1 MAKHR
6 AGYERQVFIG
16 TAGSTAATQLLH
28 VVDADVEKGNERADE
43 TDRGDGSAIPKKH
56 EMVVQRTRQVKWTY
70 RYYDSDANMTTL
82 LAALH
87 AGTPIAVLINRY
99 ASGTVEFDGDVTL
112 DYSSPGP
119 LTDGQVLEF
128 TGMPTRA
135 AGREWSDS

>member
-6 AGYERQVFIG
+6 AGYERQVYIG
-16 TAGSTAATQLLH
+16 TAGSTASTQLTH
-28 VVDADVEKGNERADE
+28 VVDADVEKGNERMDE

-56 EMVVQRTRQVKWTY
+56 EAVVQRTRQVKFTY
-70 RYYDSDANMTTL
+70 RYYDSDSNMTTL
-82 LAALH
+82 LAAME
-87 AGTPIAVLINRY
+87 AGTPLAIKVVRY
-99 ASGTVEFDGDVTL
+99 ASGTVEFDGDCTL

-128 TGMPTRA
+128 TCMPTRS